1 MTDWPQISIRLEKEH
16 KMCFA
21 CGQDNPIGLKLRF
34 DWDGKTARSEFTP
47 SELHQGW
54 SGIVHGGII
63 SCLLDEAMSY
73 ATLFEGIDTVTARLE
88 VRIRRPV
95 KTGEPLS
102 ISGSITKRTRKL
114 LETKAVIFA
123 SDGAPVAEA
132 TAKQFIV
139 KTGQEK
145 EKTKAV
151 IWDMDGVI
159 ADTASYH
166 FKAWHEVFQKRG
178 IDFTEQDFR
187 HHFGQRNDTIIR
199 NALGGEIAAEEM
211 DTIATE
217 KERAFRKAARQNV
230 KPLPGV
236 IALIKALGKHGFKLA
251 IASCAPDENIQLLT
265 RDLGIN
271 SYFNAITS
279 GREVSEGKPDPQC
292 FLLAAGRLGIEPG
305 SCVVIEDAIAGVTAA
320 RRAGMRCIAVT
331 NTHPREKLKEADLT
345 VDTLETVT
353 ASDFERLLSSP
364 GVWLA
369 KPAREIRLPEGK

>member
-1 MTDWPQISIRLEKEH
+1 MTDWPQISIELEKEH
-16 KMCFA
+16 EMCFA

-34 DWDGKTARSEFTP
+34 DWDGKTA
-47 SELHQGW
+47 
-54 SGIVHGGII
+54 
-63 SCLLDEAMSY
+63 
-73 ATLFEGIDTVTARLE
+73 
-88 VRIRRPV
+88 
-95 KTGEPLS
+95 
-102 ISGSITKRTRKL
+102 SITKRTRKL
-114 LETKAVIFA
+114 LETKALIFA

-178 IDFTEQDFR
+178 VDFTEQDFR
-187 HHFGQRNDTIIR
+187 RHFGQRNDTIIR

-265 RDLGIN
+265 RDLGID

-305 SCVVIEDAIAGVTAA
+305 NCIVIEDAIAGVTAA

-331 NTHPREKLKEADLT
+331 NTHPREKLK
-345 VDTLETVT
+345 
-353 ASDFERLLSSP
+353 
-364 GVWLA
+364 
-369 KPAREIRLPEGK
+369 LP